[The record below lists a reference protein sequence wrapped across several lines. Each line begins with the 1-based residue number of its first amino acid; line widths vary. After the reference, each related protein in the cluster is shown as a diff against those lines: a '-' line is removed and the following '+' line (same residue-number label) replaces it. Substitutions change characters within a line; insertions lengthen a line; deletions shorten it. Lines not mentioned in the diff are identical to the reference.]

1 MLGGNKMSKETGKDL
16 KRTLKT
22 IDNLE
27 DMFKD
32 KDLEVIFGLEEL
44 KTQVTEILNKLK

>member
-1 MLGGNKMSKETGKDL
+1 MGEKVNRNLE
-16 KRTLKT
+16 RTLKT

-32 KDLEVIFGLEEL
+32 KDIEVIFGLEEL
-44 KTQVTEILNKLK
+44 KTQVKEILNKLK

>member
-1 MLGGNKMSKETGKDL
+1 MDKKINGNLE
-16 KRTLKT
+16 RALKT

-32 KDLEVIFGLEEL
+32 KDMEVIFGLEEL
-44 KTQVTEILNKLK
+44 KTQVKEILNKLK

>member
-1 MLGGNKMSKETGKDL
+1 MGEDL
-16 KRTLKT
+16 EKTIKT

-32 KDLEVIFGLEEL
+32 KDIEVIFGLEEL

>member
-1 MLGGNKMSKETGKDL
+1 MGEKVNRNLEKA
-16 KRTLKT
+16 LKT

-44 KTQVTEILNKLK
+44 KIQVTEILNKLK

>member
-1 MLGGNKMSKETGKDL
+1 MGEKVNRNLEK
-16 KRTLKT
+16 TLKT